1 MSQRIPS
8 IYVAPSPKHGKGVF
22 TSEEIAKDNLLE
34 ICPIILIPAKDMAL
48 IEKTVIYNYFF
59 TWGED
64 DKSGAIALGF
74 GSIYNHSINPNA
86 YYLVDYDEGTV
97 LIYSKTDIMA
107 GEEICFNYNGDADD
121 KSDVWFDVK

>member
-8 IYVAPSPKHGKGVF
+8 LYVAPSPKHGKGVF
-22 TSEEIAKDNLLE
+22 TSEDIPKDSLLE
-34 ICPIILIPAKDMAL
+34 ICPIILIPPEDMPL

-74 GSIYNHSINPNA
+74 GSIYNHSTTPNA

-97 LIYSKTDIMA
+97 LVYANKDILA
-107 GEEICFNYNGDADD
+107 GDEICFNYNGDADD
-121 KSDVWFDVK
+121 SSDVWFDVK